1 MQKISKSQLEKL
13 QKKYHSDSK
22 IGELFGISRQAVHQ
36 MRKKY
41 GVPPV
46 KEKYVSRN
54 SEIIALYKNGVP
66 GTKIAKR
73 LNLSRSH
80 TYRIIESFKGQD
92 TSAITP

>member
-46 KEKYVSRN
+46 REKHASRN
-54 SEIIALYKNGVP
+54 SEIIDLYKEGVP

-73 LNLSRSH
+73 LGLSRSH
-80 TYRIIESFKGQD
+80 TYRIIESQKKSN
-92 TSAITP
+92 T